1 MDGMTAWH
9 KAAEDGWYDSW
20 HAKLTTTLPFAFS
33 RSVASRHSAEKRNPE
48 DRWQVVIPLKSGIQ
62 KTAWRHTLYRIGT
75 RNPGEKTKV
84 AYNVAVFWIPR
95 RSAEL
100 KVAVKAMTT

>member
-48 DRWQVVIPLKSGIQ
+48 DSL
-62 KTAWRHTLYRIGT
+62 AAHT
-75 RNPGEKTKV
+75 V
-84 AYNVAVFWIPR
+84 PR